1 MATWEPLR
9 ACTPP
14 PTVIPVGTIERQSSL
29 TFQNL
34 LRVVAEVVVRH
45 VVNSATT
52 AAAGHLRLAVAL
64 EAHEPSLAVRVAI
77 AIALAF
83 ATLLASR
90 AAGTAPVDES
100 ACCACTMM
108 TLLSVSYKFRT
119 R

>member
-34 LRVVAEVVVRH
+34 LRVVAEVVARP
-45 VVNSATT
+45 VVSSAA
-52 AAAGHLRLAVAL
+52 AAAGYRRLAVAL
-64 EAHEPSLAVRVAI
+64 EARESGFAVRVAI

-83 ATLLASR
+83 ATLLACR
-90 AAGTAPVDES
+90 AA
-100 ACCACTMM
+100 
-108 TLLSVSYKFRT
+108 
-119 R
+119 

>member
-14 PTVIPVGTIERQSSL
+14 PTVIPVGTSEKQSSL

-90 AAGTAPVDES
+90 AAGTALVDES
-100 ACCACTMM
+100 AWQCCACTMR
-108 TLLSVSYKFRT
+108 TLLSVSCIQ
-119 R
+119 